1 MTKLLTYF
9 KDSIISMDEL
19 YEYIK
24 NGNLSRGELYS
35 VACDRWGESMN
46 EDVRG
51 QMSRVAAA
59 SAWAMGEWTMM
70 EAYTQ
75 SVPRDTYEGAFY
87 RAVLT
92 VHKGQY
98 HLAQQVG
105 CTRIEILCCT
115 VLYFYIVNCIFMV
128 DSRRSTADIIIE
140 LLKEKI
146 VLSFPLF
153 FSFWLTDC
161 VISQCQRGC

>member
-1 MTKLLTYF
+1 MRIVDCCNWGSISSTVTKLFPYF
-9 KDSIISMDEL
+9 KDSNMSKGEI
-19 YEYIK
+19 YEYIIIK
-24 NGNLSRGELYS
+24 DGNLPRGELYS

-87 RAVLT
+87 RAVLA

-98 HLAQQVG
+98 HPAQQVG
-105 CTRIEILCCT
+105 WTQIETQYCS
-115 VLYFYIVNCIFMV
+115 FIF
-128 DSRRSTADIIIE
+128 
-140 LLKEKI
+140 
-146 VLSFPLF
+146 
-153 FSFWLTDC
+153 
-161 VISQCQRGC
+161 